1 MALGALKQTEKVTK
15 LTELGKTMA
24 TLPVSPKYAKMLA
37 LAYDTD
43 VLHYI
48 IVMVACLSVNQLFS
62 DFLSCRKEL
71 TNVWTESEYKLL
83 GDYMCIL
90 TAIGA
95 TEELHSENEFCMR
108 IGLRWK
114 AVLEVRKLRNLIVN
128 TINSVA
134 GSELSI
140 TKGLEPPNI
149 SQATKIRKIM
159 LGGFVDQ
166 VAKYIYFLLLP
177 WFSFGMFM

>member
-1 MALGALKQTEKVTK
+1 MALGGLSRAEKLTK

-24 TLPVSPKYAKMLA
+24 TLPVSPKYAKMIA

-48 IVMVACLSVNQLFS
+48 IVLVACLSVNQLFS
-62 DFLSCRKEL
+62 DYLLCRKEL
-71 TNVWTESEYKLL
+71 TNVWTETEYKLL
-83 GDYMCIL
+83 GDFMCIL
-90 TAIGA
+90 TAIGS
-95 TEELHSENEFCMR
+95 TEELYSENEFCMR

-128 TINSVA
+128 TINAVA
-134 GSELSI
+134 GSELII

-149 SQATKIRKIM
+149 TQATKIRKIM

-166 VAKYIYFLLLP
+166 VAKYVL
-177 WFSFGMFM
+177 FSFVI